1 MIKNII
7 LDWHGVLDKT
17 SPKTLSPYL
26 LKLFFIQLFK
36 FNLTACK
43 QILFIVFD
51 KYSDLINDYNRDTI
65 APNEFWK
72 LIYDNLGEKLGAD
85 LKAKTY
91 QIEINSELVNFLKT
105 RSENKY
111 LLSDC
116 SKDKKKIILNKLP
129 DVSFRNKF
137 FSCDSKTLK
146 RDQSL
151 FKFAI
156 NAEKIEPKNS
166 LFIDDSMK
174 NIEVAKDLGFKTFL
188 FTGTKNNLITLKLL
202 LNE

>member
-26 LKLFFIQLFK
+26 LKLFILQLLK
-36 FNLTACK
+36 LNLTACA
-43 QILFIVFD
+43 QIFLIIFD
-51 KYSDLINDYNRDTI
+51 KYSDLINDYNRSTI
-65 APNEFWK
+65 EPTEFWK
-72 LIYDNLGEKLGAD
+72 LIYINLGEKLGSD
-85 LKAKTY
+85 LRAKTY
-91 QIEINSELVNFLKT
+91 QIEINSELVSFLKT

-111 LLSDC
+111 ILSDC
-116 SKDKKKIILNKLP
+116 SKDKKEIILKKIP
-129 DVSFRNKF
+129 DINFRHKF

-151 FKFAI
+151 FKFAMKSE
-156 NAEKIEPKNS
+156 NIEPNNS

-174 NIEVAKDLGFKTFL
+174 NLQVAKDLGFQTFL